1 MRTLQVNGYATLS
14 IPPDSIELKITL
26 ETISKE
32 YSLAVKTN
40 AKALAALKNSLY
52 GASITDD
59 EVKTSGYTVNTRYEN
74 QRQPN
79 GEYKNVFTG
88 YCVITSLKLDI
99 AYNMEKL
106 NAVINAITTSGAEC
120 EYNIRF
126 YVSNHQATK
135 NKLIALA
142 VEDAKTKAGL
152 LAQAAGVELIGIE
165 SITYDKNIADAYS
178 QTDYRPRM
186 MAAANDSISVEP
198 ESVVIKDKVNII
210 WEIQ

>member
-1 MRTLQVNGYATLS
+1 MRTLQVNGYAVLS

-32 YSLAVKTN
+32 YTSAVKTN
-40 AKALAALKNSLY
+40 AKSLSSLKNSLF
-52 GASITDD
+52 GANIR
-59 EVKTSGYTVNTRYEN
+59 EEELKTSGYTVNTRYEN

-79 GEYKNVFTG
+79 DEYKNVFTG

-106 NAVINAITTSGAEC
+106 NAVIYAITTSGAEC

-126 YVSNHQATK
+126 YVSNQQETK

-152 LAQAAGVELIGIE
+152 LAQAAGVELVGIE
-165 SITYDKNIADAYS
+165 SITYDKNLADAYS
-178 QTDYRPRM
+178 PTDYRPRM
-186 MAAANDSISVEP
+186 MAATNDSISIEP

>member
-1 MRTLQVNGYATLS
+1 MRTLQVNGYAVLS

-26 ETISKE
+26 ETVSKE
-32 YSLAVKTN
+32 YPSAVKTN
-40 AKALAALKNSLY
+40 AKSLSTLKNSLF
-52 GASITDD
+52 GANIR
-59 EVKTSGYTVNTRYEN
+59 EEELKTSGYTVNTRYEN

-126 YVSNHQATK
+126 YVSNQQEVK

>member
-1 MRTLQVNGYATLS
+1 MRTLQVNGYAVLS

-26 ETISKE
+26 ETVSKE
-32 YSLAVKTN
+32 YPSAVKAN
-40 AKALAALKNSLY
+40 AKSLSALKNSLF
-52 GASITDD
+52 GANIR
-59 EVKTSGYTVNTRYEN
+59 EEELKTSGYTVNTRYEN

-106 NAVINAITTSGAEC
+106 NAVIYAITTSGAEC

-126 YVSNHQATK
+126 YVSNQQETK

-152 LAQAAGVELIGIE
+152 LAQAAGVELVGIE
-165 SITYDKNIADAYS
+165 AITYDKNIADAYS
-178 QTDYRPRM
+178 PTDYRPRM

>member
-1 MRTLQVNGYATLS
+1 MRTLQVNGYAMLS

-26 ETISKE
+26 ETASKE
-32 YSLAVKTN
+32 YHSAVKTN
-40 AKALAALKNSLY
+40 AKSLSTLKNSLF
-52 GASITDD
+52 GANIR
-59 EVKTSGYTVNTRYEN
+59 EEELKTSGYTVNTRYEN

-99 AYNMEKL
+99 AYNMDKL
-106 NAVINAITTSGAEC
+106 NAVINAITTSGVEC

-126 YVSNHQATK
+126 YVSNQQETK

-142 VEDAKTKAGL
+142 VEDTKTKACL
-152 LAQAAGVELIGIE
+152 LAQAAGVELVGIE
-165 SITYDKNIADAYS
+165 SITYDKNISDAYS
-178 QTDYRPRM
+178 PTDYRPRM
-186 MAAANDSISVEP
+186 MAASNDSISVEP

>member
-14 IPPDSIELKITL
+14 IPPDSIELKLTL

-74 QRQPN
+74 QRQSN

-99 AYNMEKL
+99 AYNMERL
-106 NAVINAITTSGAEC
+106 NAVINGITASGAEC

-126 YVSNHQATK
+126 YVSNQQVTK

-142 VEDAKTKAGL
+142 VEDAKAKACI
-152 LAQAAGVELIGIE
+152 LAQAADVELVGIE
-165 SITYDKNIADAYS
+165 SITYDKNITDSYS
-178 QTDYRPRM
+178 STDYRPRM
-186 MAAANDSISVEP
+186 MAAANDSIAIEP
-198 ESVVIKDKVNII
+198 ETVIIKDKVNII